1 MMGYAGICEA
11 IRGKQIVSFV
21 YTGKLRT
28 VEPHMLGYNA
38 KGELT
43 LSAWQLS
50 GGSAQD
56 WRYFLVSNISG
67 FATTGKN
74 FQFVRPDYNPRDRN
88 FPRMICRA

>member
-21 YTGKLRT
+21 YKGSLRT
-28 VEPHMLGYNA
+28 VEPHLFGYDT

-50 GGSAQD
+50 GGTGQD
-56 WRYFLVSNISG
+56 WRYFQLSKISY
-67 FATTGKN
+67 FATTGTN
-74 FQFVRPDYNPRDRN
+74 FQALRPKYIPTDPYFRQVL
-88 FPRMICRA
+88 CRA